1 MNAPAT
7 LAAVAKGYQAQKR
20 LIEKA
25 IKQDADL
32 ASVLEAADLSY
43 DDLTYEDAFSK
54 RWTGDNPLSLS
65 DFAPK
70 VASVPIVSFF
80 TGCGGM
86 DLGFERIGFRHVAAF
101 EFNEI
106 FCRTLR
112 KNRPAWKVFG
122 PPFGNGDVS
131 KFDEVCEALEPLIST
146 PFEGVFVG
154 GPPCQPFSI
163 AANQRF
169 SRSGDNF
176 KRVGFAHEKNGNLFS
191 DYVRLILHFR
201 PKVFVVENVP
211 GLRDLDGGEQL
222 SAAVDLLRKSGYN
235 VNEPAVLNAADHGVA
250 QHRERLFVIGSRT
263 NGQFTLPPAVAHVGA
278 AAALRNMSPDLPNH
292 DTRSHKAGS
301 IQRYMK
307 LGYGQRD
314 QLGRV
319 DRLDPTLPSKT
330 VIAGGTNGGGR
341 SHLHPEIPRTLSV
354 RECARLQT
362 FPDDYVFLGPTARQF
377 TQVGNAVPPVL
388 AAAIAT
394 QIADAY
400 FVYDGEEV
408 VTTVNGA

>member
-1 MNAPAT
+1 MKPSTAAPISPDNTFAVQKKLVAKAVRDGDD
-7 LAAVAKGYQAQKR
+7 LAAALAKAGS
-20 LIEKA
+20 
-25 IKQDADL
+25 D
-32 ASVLEAADLSY
+32 Y
-43 DDLTYEDAFSK
+43 DDLVYERSHEKKWSGAAPLTLANFDA
-54 RWTGDNPLSLS
+54 
-65 DFAPK
+65 K
-70 VASVPIVSFF
+70 VDGVPIVSFF

-86 DLGFERIGFRHVAAF
+86 DLGFERLGFEHVAAF

-112 KNRPAWKVFG
+112 KNRPNWKVFG

-131 KFDEVCEALEPLIST
+131 KYDEVVAALEPLIQT
-146 PFEGVFVG
+146 PFDGVFVG

-169 SRSGDNF
+169 SRSGENF
-176 KRVGFAHEKNGNLFS
+176 KRVGFAHEKNGNLLF
-191 DYVRLILHFR
+191 DYVKLIIHFK

-222 SAAVDLLRKSGYN
+222 TAAIELLTDHGYV
-235 VNEPAVLNAADHGVA
+235 VNEPTVYDAADYGVP
-250 QHRERLFVIGSRT
+250 QFRERLFVVGSRT
-263 NGQFTLPPAVAHVGA
+263 NGQFVVPAKRPHVGSA
-278 AAALRNMSPDLPNH
+278 SVLAKVPDGLPNH
-292 DTRSHKAGS
+292 ETRTHKAGS
-301 IQRYMK
+301 IERYMR
-307 LGYGQRD
+307 LRYGQRD

-388 AAAIAT
+388 AATLADS
-394 QIADAY
+394 IADAY
-400 FVYDGEEV
+400 FPLAVAAEVTSEE
-408 VTTVNGA
+408 